1 MFYKTVLMLH
11 NGTNLGGFVMATEVS
26 NYEVSDAKTWQ
37 RIKEQVNKVE
47 YGNVNITIHD
57 GKIVQVETSTKIR
70 F

>member
-1 MFYKTVLMLH
+1 MLH
-11 NGTNLGGFVMATEVS
+11 NGTNLGGFVMASEVI
-26 NYEVSDAKTWQ
+26 NYEVSDAKIWQ

>member
-1 MFYKTVLMLH
+1 MLY
-11 NGTNLGGFVMATEVS
+11 NGTDLGGFVMANEVL
-26 NYEVSDAKTWQ
+26 NNEVSDAKTWQ

>member
-1 MFYKTVLMLH
+1 
-11 NGTNLGGFVMATEVS
+11 MASEVI
-26 NYEVSDAKTWQ
+26 NYEVSDAKIWQ